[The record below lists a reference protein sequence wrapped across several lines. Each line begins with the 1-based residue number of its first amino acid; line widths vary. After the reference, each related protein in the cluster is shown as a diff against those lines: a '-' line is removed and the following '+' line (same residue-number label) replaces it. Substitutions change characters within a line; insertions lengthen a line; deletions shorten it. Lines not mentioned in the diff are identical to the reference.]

1 MSQRRRK
8 RTDPVLKNQ
17 STIQQDVR
25 DRDMVQTRS
34 GSSGTGETSQ
44 IVQQRRLI
52 LRQRERIR
60 KYRIEITMLKRFLV
74 ERQNRVDEEQEI
86 LQKHFRDQHD
96 ILEVLNDQVGDLIHQ
111 LGQVQDRVEQRI
123 AQALREQQHQH
134 QREVRDMRRIIQDQQ
149 SQIEQLK
156 LEIEEYSY
164 QQ

>member
-17 STIQQDVR
+17 STIQQDAR
-25 DRDMVQTRS
+25 DRDMVQTRA
-34 GSSGTGETSQ
+34 GSSGSGETSQ

-60 KYRIEITMLKRFLV
+60 KYRIEITMLKRFLI
-74 ERQNRVDEEQEI
+74 ERQNRVDEEEEL
-86 LQKHFRDQHD
+86 LQTHFRDQHE

-111 LGQVQDRVEQRI
+111 LKQVQECVEQRL
-123 AQALREQQHQH
+123 AQALEEQQQQH
-134 QREVRDMRRIIQDQQ
+134 QREVRDMQRIIQDQQ

-156 LEIEEYSY
+156 L
-164 QQ
+164 